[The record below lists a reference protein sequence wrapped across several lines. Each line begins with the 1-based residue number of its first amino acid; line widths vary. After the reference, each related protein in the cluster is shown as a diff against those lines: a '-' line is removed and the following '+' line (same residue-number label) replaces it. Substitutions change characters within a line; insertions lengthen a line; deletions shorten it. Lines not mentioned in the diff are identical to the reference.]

1 MTTPWGVM
9 LRGAARAGVSPAEFW
24 RLSLKEWRLLME
36 APVEGLPLA
45 RRELER
51 MAEAWP
57 DD

>member
-1 MTTPWGVM
+1 M
-9 LRGAARAGVSPAEFW
+9 LRGAARAGVAPAEFW
-24 RLSLKEWRLLME
+24 RLSLKEWRQLTE
-36 APVEGLPLA
+36 ASIEGLPLA